1 MLQGSF
7 PRVCLARLTSAILCY
22 STFIKVA
29 MDYRLSSAAAFKPQ
43 CITFPV
49 TRKKKLWQK
58 CKRQQSKMKSLRTT
72 LHFFHFN
79 SIRRMR
85 SLSHFTAFA
94 MPWNGRRL
102 VEKKLRPRE
111 ASLRFNFS
119 QAFGHCISQ
128 LFSPCFYISLHLM
141 YLHFTHTL
149 RRTCQSLTVN
159 HALARVPNAKTAVLI
174 ENPQQQL
181 SP

>member
-94 MPWNGRRL
+94 LCSVFEWKKTRK
-102 VEKKLRPRE
+102 VEAL
-111 ASLRFNFS
+111 
-119 QAFGHCISQ
+119 QAF
-128 LFSPCFYISLHLM
+128 
-141 YLHFTHTL
+141 
-149 RRTCQSLTVN
+149 
-159 HALARVPNAKTAVLI
+159 VLI
-174 ENPQQQL
+174 FHRPLDIASRTTMYKCLVL
-181 SP
+181 SMLLH

>member
-7 PRVCLARLTSAILCY
+7 PRVCLARLTSAILCC

-102 VEKKLRPRE
+102 VEKSWGLEK
-111 ASLRFNFS
+111 
-119 QAFGHCISQ
+119 QAFVLIFHRPLDIASRSCSLHAFTLVYTLCICIS
-128 LFSPCFYISLHLM
+128 
-141 YLHFTHTL
+141 HTL
-149 RRTCQSLTVN
+149 CEE
-159 HALARVPNAKTAVLI
+159 LAKVWR
-174 ENPQQQL
+174 
-181 SP
+181 